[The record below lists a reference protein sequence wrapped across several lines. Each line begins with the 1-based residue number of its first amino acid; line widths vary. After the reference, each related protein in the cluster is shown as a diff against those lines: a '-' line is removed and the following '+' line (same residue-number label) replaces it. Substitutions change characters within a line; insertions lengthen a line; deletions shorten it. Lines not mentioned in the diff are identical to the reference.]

1 MTWLLDGSVLAALAL
16 AGHVHHS
23 RAKAWFSSNEDR
35 FATCAVTQGTLLRL
49 HMTLAVDD
57 TVAAAWAALG
67 AIEAHPRHVFWN
79 DGFSYGSVP
88 HRHLQGAK
96 QITDAWLAELAR
108 RRRAKLITIDAAFVT
123 LHADVAVRL
132 P

>member
-1 MTWLLDGSVLAALAL
+1 MTWLLDGSVLSALMIDT
-16 AGHVHHS
+16 HVHHS
-23 RAKAWFSSNEDR
+23 RARAWFSSSKDSV
-35 FATCAVTQGTLLRL
+35 ATCVTTQGTLLRI
-49 HMTLAVDD
+49 HMLMAADQS
-57 TVAAAWAALG
+57 VAAAWATLG